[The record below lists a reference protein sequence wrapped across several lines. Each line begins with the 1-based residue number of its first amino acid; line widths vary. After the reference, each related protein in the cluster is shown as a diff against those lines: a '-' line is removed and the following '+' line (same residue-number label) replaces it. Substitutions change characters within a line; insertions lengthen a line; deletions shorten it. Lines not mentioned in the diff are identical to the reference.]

1 MMLNKIT
8 LSEKVDSWLKSIDTS
23 SLEPSNQ
30 NKVPKVLRRQN
41 FEYQCNLE
49 SNARS
54 SLPDC
59 IPTDIHS

>member
-30 NKVPKVLRRQN
+30 NEVPKVLRRQN

-54 SLPDC
+54 LPDC